1 MGKKNQRNVKKNSYD
16 NVGSNIDKNG
26 KNTKMKQNYFENGQI
41 QIYNSNEYFI
51 NPYTFIPIEDKE
63 PIRKKFFPKTGE
75 FAGEDSLNKI
85 SGYLECSLEV
95 KSPLFIPNTS
105 KRFKLFKSLLGKN
118 EKKDSCYFDEFFS
131 YQDLSNCKVSDQLG
145 GEYPENEPK
154 YPRIPGSEIRG
165 VIRNIY
171 EQLTNSCLS
180 VIDEKN
186 LPYKRNS
193 SPKQAGILNVKTG
206 DLYQAERLM
215 LNTGHKTG
223 NADFGM
229 QVNKKGDKVQYKTGD
244 LVYVKSTTN
253 TYITQKKDRKGNLKK
268 IDIETKGVSEII
280 KPETKEDKYLGY
292 KQGYV
297 LIGED
302 FSDKKHHD
310 SVLIF
315 PGDKIEDNTAIVIL
329 NDNDINRFEEVLKRY
344 QKESSEKKSKKK
356 DPHKEYYEIYQDK
369 KSGECS
375 DPYLPVFYSM
385 VVDKQEKKN
394 IYYLSPSMITKE
406 VFDKTISKLLQE
418 NHHKHQPCDGS
429 EGWCPACRLF
439 GMVGKSE
446 DSSQAVASKLRFSD
460 SSVIEGAEFEMPKF
474 LPILGTPRYSST
486 EFYLQKPKENADMWN
501 YDYHI
506 NVGEKQGISYQA
518 ILKGRKVYW
527 LGDMKNFDLIN
538 LSDIDD
544 ERKGLNAYIKRK
556 KGKLPKE
563 MTMKELFSLK
573 NTKDYIESENINVK
587 KFSGKTLNL
596 NDLKEQINE
605 NKSRNSNKDN
615 RFMESLIASFDFFK
629 DSKKDSFNEKVSIS
643 QLRKNLIDKYIEQK
657 KLNMTS
663 KVRRLKQGS
672 CSFKVYFDHITEKEL
687 SALIFC
693 LDLEENAMHRI
704 GRGKPYGMGAVKIKV
719 NKVKKIKYKIENNNV
734 IREEEEI
741 GKENFKLSEVDEK
754 IKESILKYSTKLN
767 ERDSKLVDY
776 PIAYNKAGE
785 QLEIFRWFGENRGG
799 VNSEKIKKTLPNILD
814 DNLSLP
820 QYEIKK

>member
-315 PGDKIEDNTAIVIL
+315 KGLGGRLIKEKQLDKEDIE
-329 NDNDINRFEEVLKRY
+329 RFEEVLKRY
-344 QKESSEKKSKKK
+344 EKQ
-356 DPHKEYYEIYQDK
+356 PHKDYYTVYTDK
-369 KSGECS
+369 KSGKCD
-375 DPYLPVFYSM
+375 DPYLPVFYSS
-385 VVDKQEKKN
+385 VKGNGRTV
-394 IYYLSPSMITKE
+394 YYLSLAMITKE
-406 VFDKTISKLLQE
+406 VFDKTISKLLEE

-460 SSVIEGAEFEMPKF
+460 SSVIEGAEFESPKF

-486 EFYLQKPKENADMWN
+486 EFYLQKPEESAEMWN
-501 YDYHI
+501 YDYYI
-506 NVGEKQGISYQA
+506 ETKKTDRREKRREVLYSA
-518 ILKGRKVYW
+518 KLKGRKVYW
-527 LGDMKNFDLIN
+527 L
-538 LSDIDD
+538 SD
-544 ERKGLNAYIKRK
+544 
-556 KGKLPKE
+556 
-563 MTMKELFSLK
+563 
-573 NTKDYIESENINVK
+573 
-587 KFSGKTLNL
+587 
-596 NDLKEQINE
+596 
-605 NKSRNSNKDN
+605 
-615 RFMESLIASFDFFK
+615 
-629 DSKKDSFNEKVSIS
+629 NEKFNMMQIP
-643 QLRKNLIDKYIEQK
+643 NEQRDIGTVIQDK

-663 KVRRLKQGS
+663 AVRRLKKGN
-672 CSFKVYFDHITEKEL
+672 CNFKVYFDHITEKEL
-687 SALIFC
+687 AALIFC

-704 GRGKPYGMGAVKIKV
+704 GRGKPYGMGAVKINV
-719 NKVKKIKYKIENNNV
+719 DKVKKVDYKIENNNV
-734 IREEEEI
+734 IREEETI
-741 GKENFKLSEVDEK
+741 DKENFKLSEVDK
-754 IKESILKYSTKLN
+754 KTKQSILKYLTKLN

-776 PIAYNKAGE
+776 PQVIGRP
-785 QLEIFRWFGENRGG
+785 EIFRWFSKNRGTVG
-799 VNSEKIKKTLPNILD
+799 KENIKEILPDLLD
-814 DNLSLP
+814 RHQVLQKHQP
-820 QYEIKK
+820 